1 MRDICGAVLTD
12 FSFIKEGKYMQNVEK
27 LAIHGGSRGCK
38 TPLPHEVW
46 PPEPSLDELSELVE
60 QRKHDISIKGRSG
73 IIQQFED
80 EFLRFLG
87 DRRKFAVTF
96 NSGTSALQAAYL
108 AIGIQAGD
116 EIIGPALTFHA
127 ALTPSFLL
135 GAEIRL
141 VDVDINTRCVDPTK
155 IEQAITSRTKAIAV
169 VHQWGHPADMHP
181 ILEIAARHN
190 LKVIEDCSHAHGST
204 YKGEP
209 VGTFGDIAVFS
220 LQAAKM
226 IYAGEGGIL
235 VTNDRTFHDRAVL
248 LGHYRDRSRDEITE
262 PLLQRF
268 WVTGYGQK
276 YRMSPLNA
284 VVARHALREFSYR
297 RDERHRCLNY
307 FKQRIDE
314 EIPYLETQRIEPW
327 ANMGAWY
334 GFKPLY
340 KPERLNGLP
349 LRDFLDIVT
358 AEGLEISKASAP
370 VLASEPLFTESRN
383 PLTGAVR
390 QVSNERSIFENAN
403 LLEQQQLS
411 MPTFSD
417 WKTCRPLIDEYISVL
432 KKVWEW
438 GNSVSLHGRPAN
450 QRVKASVEGGVR
462 A

>member
-1 MRDICGAVLTD
+1 MNT
-12 FSFIKEGKYMQNVEK
+12 VEK
-27 LAIHGGSRGCK
+27 LALHGGPRGCEI
-38 TPLPHEVW
+38 PLPHDVW
-46 PPEPSLDELSELVE
+46 PPEPSSEELLDLVE
-60 QRKHDISIKGRSG
+60 QRRHDISIKGRSG

-80 EFLRFLG
+80 EFLQFLEG
-87 DRRKFAVTF
+87 RRKFAVTF

-108 AIGIQAGD
+108 AIGVKAGD

-141 VDVDINTRCVDPTK
+141 IDVDVHTRCIDPAS
-155 IEQAITSRTKAIAV
+155 IERAITQRTKAITV
-169 VHQWGHPADMHP
+169 VHQWGHPADMDA

-190 LKVIEDCSHAHGST
+190 LSVIEDCSHAHGST
-204 YKGEP
+204 YKGQP
-209 VGTFGDIAVFS
+209 VGTFGDVAVFS

-235 VTNDRTFHDRAVL
+235 VTDEQAIHDRAVL
-248 LGHYRDRSRDEITE
+248 LGHYRDRSRDEIVDPT
-262 PLLQRF
+262 LQQF

-284 VVARHALREFSYR
+284 VVARHALRAFSSR

-307 FKQRIDE
+307 FKKRIDE

-340 KPERLNGLP
+340 KAERLNGLK
-349 LRDFLDIVT
+349 LKTFIDIVT

-370 VLASEPLFTESRN
+370 VLASQPLFTETCN

-390 QVSNERSIFENAN
+390 QVSNECSILKNAN
-403 LLEQQQLS
+403 QLEQQQLS
-411 MPTFSD
+411 MPAFTD
-417 WKTCRPLIDEYISVL
+417 WKACQPLIDQYIFVL

-438 GNSVSLHGRPAN
+438 RDFMSEDGFLPNEQFSIAV
-450 QRVKASVEGGVR
+450 
-462 A
+462 